1 MPPDSK
7 DDTVQ
12 TAATER
18 NPLSTPEL
26 GHVALAPTEIVPV
39 LGLSPT
45 EALQRK
51 IHRAFTAA
59 EHDASVTN
67 GGETPAKKPDEK

>member
-12 TAATER
+12 TVATVR

-39 LGLSPT
+39 LGLSPI

-51 IHRAFTAA
+51 IHRALPAA
-59 EHDASVTN
+59 DHDASATN
-67 GGETPAKKPDEK
+67 EGETRAKRPDEK